1 MLCFVLQ
8 CSCDLFVCV
17 CVYAGEGRRS
27 REARIIRATG
37 LSTHTT
43 SLTIYSHSRDQY
55 TVDEALSSIF
65 ISFNVTF
72 IIEDVIELQDVT
84 VYSVFLYKADH
95 GLDTGVNV
103 KP

>member
-1 MLCFVLQ
+1 MRLCLAF
-8 CSCDLFVCV
+8 
-17 CVYAGEGRRS
+17 
-27 REARIIRATG
+27 
-37 LSTHTT
+37 
-43 SLTIYSHSRDQY
+43 
-55 TVDEALSSIF
+55 F

-95 GLDTGVNV
+95 GLDIGVNV